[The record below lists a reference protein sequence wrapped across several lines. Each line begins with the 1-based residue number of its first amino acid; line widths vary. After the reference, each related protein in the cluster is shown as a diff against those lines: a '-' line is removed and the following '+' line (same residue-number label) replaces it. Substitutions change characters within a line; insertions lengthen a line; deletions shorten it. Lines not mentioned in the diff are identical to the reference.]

1 MSKNY
6 LATLAADKKA
16 KTETPQTKAI
26 PGRED
31 EMLRSYSGGYGFKPS
46 DKVALERALILGTT
60 TNQFYATGAELSKEF
75 MQLLASAIQIDPTM
89 VASLIEEVSFKGKGI
104 SNSPCLLGLAMLS
117 SGDAV
122 AKKQFHRIFDKVVRN
137 MSHFM
142 EWFAYTRNMRG
153 LGRCVLS
160 AGNDW
165 LSGKST
171 EMLAYQFLK
180 YKTRNGYSV
189 RDIMRLLHP
198 KTSEV
203 DRQALYK
210 YVVKGELEVPE
221 GTASLKM
228 VEVFEKL
235 GKNQISAMEAITEG
249 RLTHEMV
256 SSFVKK
262 DNTAEWRQIAAHM
275 PLNARLRNLGSLT
288 AKHVFKD
295 PAILSSFMNSFT
307 NAEHVK
313 KARLHPMSIL
323 QAFLIYKQ
331 GHGDKSATTWD
342 VNPKILD
349 AIEEAMDHSM
359 EFANLPRELSYRVY
373 IDLSGSMCSPIS
385 SMPYANCKEGAAAVA
400 LMFTRIAKDV
410 DVWGFTCAGSHFCGY
425 GGKKKANAGMEGIY
439 DLNGSF
445 RKKSSIV
452 EVMRDVG
459 HISGGTD
466 VSLPF
471 KHMIDQR
478 VKKDVVILFTDN
490 ESWAGTNGHTSQLLK
505 KYRKQMSAN
514 TRVIFCTLAPYGKI
528 TLVDPKDGL
537 SMDIVGFSPD
547 CFKAIE
553 MFVEMTQP
561 VVKKI
566 A

>member
-6 LATLAADKKA
+6 VSVLEAQKKERTNTSQ
-16 KTETPQTKAI
+16 KKAI
-26 PGRED
+26 PGRES
-31 EMLRSYSGGYGFKPS
+31 EMLMSYSGGFGFKAS
-46 DKVALERALILGTT
+46 DRVALERALILGTT
-60 TNQFYATGAELSKEF
+60 TNQFYATGAELTKEF
-75 MQLLASAIQIDPTM
+75 MALLARAIQTDPTM
-89 VASLIEEVSFKGKGI
+89 VASLVEDISFNGKGI
-104 SNSPCLLGLAMLS
+104 SNSPCLLALAMLS
-117 SGDAV
+117 SGDEI
-122 AKKQFHRIFDKVVRN
+122 AKKQFHRIFGKVVRN

-142 EWFAYTRNMRG
+142 EWFSYTRNMRG

-165 LSGKST
+165 LSSKST
-171 EMLAYQFLK
+171 DMLAYQFLK
-180 YKTRNGYSV
+180 YKNRNGYSV

-198 KTSEV
+198 KTSEP
-203 DRQALYK
+203 DKQALYR

-228 VEVFEKL
+228 VEAFEKL
-235 GKNQISAMEAITEG
+235 GKNKISAMEAITEG

-256 SSFVKK
+256 SSFVRK
-262 DNTAEWRQIAAHM
+262 DNTAEWRQIAAYM

-288 AKHVFKD
+288 AKNVFAD
-295 PAILSSFMNSFT
+295 PAILKSFT
-307 NAEHVK
+307 DSFENAEYVK

-323 QAFLIYKQ
+323 QAFLIYKR
-331 GHGDKSATTWD
+331 GHGDKGSLSWG

-349 AIEEAMDHSM
+349 AVEGAMEHSM
-359 EFANLPRELSYRVY
+359 EFANLPRDLSYRIY

-385 SMPYANCKEGAAAVA
+385 SMPYATCKEGAAAIA
-400 LMFTRIAKDV
+400 LMFCKIAGDV
-410 DVWGFTCAGSHFCGY
+410 DVWGFTCKGSPFY
-425 GGKKKANAGMEGIY
+425 GRKKKSETLEGIH

-445 RKKSSIV
+445 RKKASIP
-452 EVMRDVG
+452 EVMRAVG
-459 HISGGTD
+459 SIAGGTD

-471 KHMIDQR
+471 SHMTSQR
-478 VKKDVVILFTDN
+478 AKKDVVILFTDN
-490 ESWAGTNGHTSQLLK
+490 ESWAGSGHTCQQLK
-505 KYRKQMSAN
+505 SYRKQVSPN

-528 TLVDPKDGL
+528 TLVDPNDGL

-553 MFVEMTQP
+553 MFIEMTTP
-561 VVKKI
+561 VKAKI